1 MHKILLAVLA
11 VIVYSLVLTAPVGA
25 VNPLNQACTGSAAS
39 SATCQQA
46 TGQGTNNPIA
56 GSNGIIN
63 TAANIIAVVAGV
75 GAVIVIIISGFMFV
89 TAGGASP
96 GQRSSDPNKVKTARA
111 ALTGAIIGLV
121 VIALAWAIIKFIT
134 TKLVQ

>member
-1 MHKILLAVLA
+1 MALAVL
-11 VIVYSLVLTAPVGA
+11 SGLLMAPKIYA
-25 VNPLNQACTGSAAS
+25 AASNNPLNQACSNIANGTSVTCNQAS
-39 SATCQQA
+39 
-46 TGQGTNNPIA
+46 GQGTNNPIS
-56 GSNGIIN
+56 GSNGVIN
-63 TAANIIAVVAGV
+63 KAANIIALVAGV

-96 GQRSSDPNKVKTARA
+96 GQRSSDPNKVRTARA